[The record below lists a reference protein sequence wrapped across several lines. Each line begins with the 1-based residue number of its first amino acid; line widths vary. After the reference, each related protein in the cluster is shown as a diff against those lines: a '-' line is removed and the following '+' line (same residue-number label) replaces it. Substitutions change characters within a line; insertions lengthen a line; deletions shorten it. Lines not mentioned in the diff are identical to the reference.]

1 MVTSF
6 TGIYLEL
13 TTFTFRWMRIN
24 RAALF
29 LPDNEVLHRRLDGPA
44 QVLVQSKQVK
54 REIDMTYEQNIAASA
69 VGSGPAPSIVGK
81 KRDLSLDDYH
91 CLIGVSDTVRSLKE
105 FIAVQSTHLQPALI
119 IGERGLRQEQV
130 ARALHA
136 ASDHSDRPFLAVNA
150 HRLGGETLHELLFG
164 SHGVIES
171 LHHGTIYV
179 NDLAGLPSMS
189 QQRFAAYFE
198 EQRWHGRKG
207 YASSQRLIFATE
219 VRTGGRTAE
228 NRLAY
233 GLIELLRPNTFTIK
247 PLRERS
253 EDIPYLASHL
263 AGQIAKRMNK
273 GPCELTPE
281 ALRLLMEY
289 HWERNIDELE
299 AVIEGAIASVPPQQ
313 LDETRLPP
321 RIRHAMLRTIPA
333 EGVSLP
339 EIVDQFER
347 TLINTALRQAG
358 GSQTKASRLLGLRVQ
373 TLNMKLKRFAEQT
386 ADQTA
391 GREE

>member
-1 MVTSF
+1 
-6 TGIYLEL
+6 
-13 TTFTFRWMRIN
+13 
-24 RAALF
+24 
-29 LPDNEVLHRRLDGPA
+29 
-44 QVLVQSKQVK
+44 
-54 REIDMTYEQNIAASA
+54 MTYEQNIAGST
-69 VGSGPAPSIVGK
+69 VGSGPPLSIVAK
-81 KRDLSLDDYH
+81 KRGLSLDDYH
-91 CLIGVSDTVRSLKE
+91 CLIGVSDTVRCLKE

-119 IGERGLRQEQV
+119 IGERGLRQEQI
-130 ARALHA
+130 ARALHD

-150 HRLGGETLHELLFG
+150 RRLSGETLHELLFG
-164 SHGVIES
+164 AHGVIET

-198 EQRWHGRKG
+198 EQRWPGRKG
-207 YASSQRLIFATE
+207 HASSQRLIFATE
-219 VRTGGRTAE
+219 VTAGARTAE

-233 GLIELLRPNTFTIK
+233 GLIELLRSNTFTIR

-253 EDIPYLASHL
+253 EDIPYLANHL
-263 AGQIAKRMNK
+263 AGQIAKKLNR

-281 ALRLLMEY
+281 ALRLLMDY

-299 AVIEGAIASVPPQQ
+299 AVIEGAIASIPPQQ
-313 LDETRLPP
+313 LDESRLPP

-339 EIVDQFER
+339 EIVDNFER
-347 TLINTALRQAG
+347 NLIETALRQTG

-373 TLNMKLKRFAEQT
+373 TLNMKLKRFAEAPSSRT
-386 ADQTA
+386 VTSD
-391 GREE
+391 E